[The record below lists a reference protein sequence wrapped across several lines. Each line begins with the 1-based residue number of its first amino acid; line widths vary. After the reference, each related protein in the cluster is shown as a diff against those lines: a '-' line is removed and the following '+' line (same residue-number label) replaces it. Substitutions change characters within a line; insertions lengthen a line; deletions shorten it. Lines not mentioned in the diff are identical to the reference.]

1 MDSFPIRVLAEKT
14 GVAPTTLRAWERR
27 YGLLKPQRTPK
38 GHRLYSVKDVEV
50 VSRIVKLLNDNF
62 TISKA
67 ISEIKLEDMQE
78 RANADSLG
86 AVPSSDHWEV
96 FQKRFLSAIELF
108 DDNKLDAL
116 YNEALSLYPID
127 LVSSQIL
134 RPLLS
139 HLGLRWTERE
149 AGIAEEHFFSSYLR
163 NKVGA
168 RVHHASGKTK
178 GSRLLLACVPGEF
191 HELGSLLFGLSAM
204 TRGYRLLFLGADLPL
219 EQIRLVTQS
228 TDIDG
233 VVLSAVNV
241 SIRGQIARELDQLA
255 EALSCPLMLGGS
267 ASQTVVESVNDKI
280 IVLGDDYRQALEK
293 LEQQIPA
300 YR

>member
-1 MDSFPIRVLAEKT
+1 MDNFPIRVLSEKT

-27 YGLLKPQRTPK
+27 YGLLKPERTPK
-38 GHRLYSVKDVEV
+38 GHRLYSLQDVEV
-50 VSRIVKLLNDNF
+50 VNRIVKLLNDNF

-67 ISEIKLEDMQE
+67 INELKFEDLQEKSESD
-78 RANADSLG
+78 
-86 AVPSSDHWEV
+86 AVEPRQSSEHWEI
-96 FQKRFLSAIELF
+96 FQNRFLKAIELF
-108 DDNKLDAL
+108 DENKLDAI

-134 RPLLS
+134 RPLLAQ
-139 HLGLRWTERE
+139 LGMRWSQRE
-149 AGIAEEHFFSSYLR
+149 AGIAEEHFFTSYLR

-178 GSRLLLACVPGEF
+178 GSRLLLACVPGEY

-204 TRGYRLLFLGADLPL
+204 SRGYRLLFLGADLPL
-219 EQIRLVTQS
+219 EQIKVVTQT

-241 SIRGQIARELDQLA
+241 NIRGQLARDLGLLA
-255 EALSCPLMLGGS
+255 DEITCPLMLGGS
-267 ASQTVVESVNDKI
+267 APDAFIDSINHKI
-280 IVLGDDYRQALEK
+280 TLLGNDYREALET
-293 LEQQIPA
+293 LEQQLPA

>member
-1 MDSFPIRVLAEKT
+1 MENFPIRVLAEKT

-27 YGLLKPQRTPK
+27 YGLLKPERTPK

-50 VSRIVKLLNDNF
+50 VSRIVKLLNENF

-67 ISEIKLEDMQE
+67 INEIKLEDMQE
-78 RANADSLG
+78 QANSDTLESA
-86 AVPSSDHWEV
+86 PSTEHWEL
-96 FQKRFLSAIELF
+96 FQKRFLGAIEKF

-134 RPLLS
+134 HPLLS
-139 HLGLRWTERE
+139 QLGQRWTERE

-168 RVHHASGKTK
+168 RVHHASGKSK

-219 EQIRLVTQS
+219 DQVRAVAQTA
-228 TDIDG
+228 TIDG

-241 SIRGQIARELDQLA
+241 NIRGQIARELDQLA
-255 EALSCPLMLGGS
+255 EVLPCPLMLGGS
-267 ASQTVVESVNDKI
+267 APEAIVESVNKKI
-280 IVLGDDYRQALEK
+280 IVLGNDYRQALEI